1 MSKNTKTLE
10 YGGGALLLIGLT
22 FFLVKSGL
30 ETFAIISGTLGA
42 ICSILFIR
50 VAFMKTGEKDVFE
63 YNLKSIL
70 KTYDAVLVQTKNV
83 PSIDDKSVIL
93 VNKFE
98 EMVDAQLEFRR
109 PIYYKQLEDSVSF
122 VLTDQGEALI
132 YVLKVNDSVKTPLD
146 KYLNG
151 YDDTVLELKDDESN
165 SQVTVVPTE
174 TMDPSKTNVLNEVIA
189 SVSAMEY

>member
-1 MSKNTKTLE
+1 MSKNMKTLE
-10 YGGGALLLIGLT
+10 YGAGALILIGLT
-22 FFLVKSGL
+22 FFLVSSSL
-30 ETFAIISGTLGA
+30 TTYAIISGTLGA
-42 ICSILFIR
+42 ICAILFIR
-50 VAFMKTGEKDVFE
+50 TAFMKTSEKDVYE

-109 PIYYKQLEDSVSF
+109 PIYYKQNDDSVSF

-132 YVLKVNDSVKTPLD
+132 FVLKVNDEVKTPLD

-174 TMDPSKTNVLNEVIA
+174 TMDQSKTNVLNEVIA
-189 SVSAMEY
+189 SVNAMNY